1 MRALRRVDLECREEI
16 YQKIAIY
23 VERLT
28 RVWKPQA
35 VLLFGSF
42 ARDDV
47 HEGSDV
53 DIAVIADFREP
64 FLDRIRRLLDLN
76 EGLSLPLEPVG
87 YTPEE
92 FRTMWRVGNRFVRE
106 VAAHGRVLH
115 GDLAGV
121 FPGRRLRGRR
131 DDGTA

>member
-1 MRALRRVDLECREEI
+1 
-16 YQKIAIY
+16 
-23 VERLT
+23 
-28 RVWKPQA
+28 
-35 VLLFGSF
+35 LLFGSF
-42 ARDDV
+42 ARADV

-76 EGLSLPLEPVG
+76 EGLGLPLEPVG

-92 FRTMWRVGNRFVRE
+92 FRTMWRAGNRFIRAV
-106 VAAHGRVLH
+106 VAHARVLY

-121 FPGRRLRGRR
+121 LPGRRPRARGRR
-131 DDGTA
+131 TA

>member
-1 MRALRRVDLECREEI
+1 MYVD
-16 YQKIAIY
+16 
-23 VERLT
+23 RLV
-28 RVWKPQA
+28 RVWRPRA

-42 ARDDV
+42 ARGDI

-76 EGLSLPLEPVG
+76 EGLRLPLEPVG

-92 FRTMWRVGNRFVRE
+92 FQKMWKAGNRFVRE
-106 VAAHGRVLH
+106 IVAHGRVLY
-115 GDLAGV
+115 GDLAALL
-121 FPGRRLRGRR
+121 PGHRRKVRR
-131 DDGTA
+131 DGTTVGRGHNS